1 MIVRNLAVQSLFGT
15 EVRAESA
22 LVQGT
27 QVRPQNIRPAR
38 RGKTAKNIHLQGG
51 FSQVSY

>member
-27 QVRPQNIRPAR
+27 QVRPQSVRLGGRMRSFADL
-38 RGKTAKNIHLQGG
+38 HLQ
-51 FSQVSY
+51 